1 MNRNQ
6 HEAARRDRIVTQIE
20 REFPNETPETRAEH
34 VEETIEEE
42 LLMEAKDRA
51 EYLETIED
59 SPRVQ
64 SADLWG
70 TGEGQFHGII
80 G

>member
-6 HEAARRDRIVTQIE
+6 YEAARRGRIVAQIE

-64 SADLWG
+64 SADLRG